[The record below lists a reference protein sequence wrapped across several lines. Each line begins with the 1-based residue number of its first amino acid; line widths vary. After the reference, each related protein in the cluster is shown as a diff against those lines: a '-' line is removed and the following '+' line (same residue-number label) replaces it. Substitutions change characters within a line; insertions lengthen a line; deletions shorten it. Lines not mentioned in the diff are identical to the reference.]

1 MTEVIDTV
9 LQGPGIGGAQ
19 SGRKIMAEKG
29 LDQAPE
35 VGEGG
40 ARAEVCPEAQ
50 RWEYTM
56 HTQGVVDVKKCKS
69 MKLKYSLTPYTK
81 INSI

>member
-50 RWEYTM
+50 R
-56 HTQGVVDVKKCKS
+56 
-69 MKLKYSLTPYTK
+69 
-81 INSI
+81 